1 VNGATGSMNHP
12 VRAGGA
18 PVGPGTEKAARAE
31 RQSWSP
37 LPRRGVVRPHS
48 ALTSIRTPLPRRA
61 RWSLM
66 VLSLLLPFLAW
77 FLLSATELVSSKV
90 LPPLDATF
98 SAGWEM
104 ATSGE
109 LFTDLWAST
118 QRVLFG
124 FGLAVLVSVPIGILM
139 GTFLAG
145 EALFEPVF
153 AMLRYLPAPAF
164 IALFLVWFG
173 IDEAPKIAL
182 VFTGTVFFNTLMT
195 ADVVRAVP
203 RQLIDVS
210 YTLGARRGEVLR
222 KVIVPHSLPGMIDA
236 IRVNIAAAWAL
247 LVVAEVVSSTTGL
260 GRSIMQAQRFQRI
273 DEMFAVLLV
282 FGIVG
287 VIMDVALRLLRNSVG
302 RWAA

>member
-1 VNGATGSMNHP
+1 MAGSMSRP
-12 VRAGGA
+12 ARAGSTSDDQDTA
-18 PVGPGTEKAARAE
+18 ATTQAARSE
-31 RQSWSP
+31 RRGWP
-37 LPRRGVVRPHS
+37 ALPRRAVRRPHS
-48 ALTSIRTPLPRRA
+48 PLTSIRTPISRRA
-61 RWSLM
+61 RGALM

-77 FLLSATELVSSKV
+77 WVLSATALVSAKI
-90 LPPLDATF
+90 LPPPSAAF
-98 SAGWEM
+98 VAGWEM
-104 ATSGE
+104 AASGE

-118 QRVLFG
+118 ERVLYG
-124 FGLAVLVSVPIGILM
+124 FGLAVAVSVPLGLLM

-145 EALFEPVF
+145 EALLEPLF

-203 RQLIDVS
+203 KDLINVS

-222 KVIVPHSLPGMIDA
+222 KVIVPHSLPGMIDS

-287 VIMDVALRLLRNSVG
+287 VVMDVTLRLLRKSVG
-302 RWAA
+302 RWAT

>member
-1 VNGATGSMNHP
+1 VRRRHSQLTG
-12 VRAGGA
+12 
-18 PVGPGTEKAARAE
+18 
-31 RQSWSP
+31 
-37 LPRRGVVRPHS
+37 
-48 ALTSIRTPLPRRA
+48 IRTPISRRA
-61 RWSLM
+61 RGVLM
-66 VLSLLLPFLAW
+66 TLSLLLPFLVWWA
-77 FLLSATELVSSKV
+77 LTAMALVSPKI
-90 LPPLDATF
+90 LPPLGDTLA
-98 SAGWEM
+98 AGWRM
-104 ATSGE
+104 AASGD

-118 QRVLFG
+118 ERVLSG
-124 FGLAVLVSVPIGILM
+124 FGLAVLVSVPIGMLM
-139 GTFLAG
+139 GTFLAA
-145 EALFEPVF
+145 EALFEPLF

-195 ADVVRAVP
+195 ADVVRSVP
-203 RQLIDVS
+203 RELIDVS

-222 KVIVPHSLPGMIDA
+222 KVIVPHSLPGMIDSV
-236 IRVNIAAAWAL
+236 RVNIAAAWAL

-287 VIMDVALRLLRNSVG
+287 VLMDVALRVLRARVG

>member
-1 VNGATGSMNHP
+1 V
-12 VRAGGA
+12 
-18 PVGPGTEKAARAE
+18 
-31 RQSWSP
+31 
-37 LPRRGVVRPHS
+37 PRRHS
-48 ALTSIRTPLPRRA
+48 RLTSIRTPISRRA
-61 RWSLM
+61 RSVLM

-77 FLLSATELVSSKV
+77 WVLSATALVPPKI
-90 LPPLDATF
+90 LPPLGDTF
-98 SAGWEM
+98 AAGFEL
-104 ATSGE
+104 ARSGE

-118 QRVLFG
+118 ERVLSG

-145 EALFEPVF
+145 EALFEPLF

-164 IALFLVWFG
+164 IPLFLVWFG

-195 ADVVRAVP
+195 ADVVRSVP
-203 RQLIDVS
+203 RDLVNVS
-210 YTLGARRGEVLR
+210 YTLGARRGEVLL
-222 KVIVPHSLPGMIDA
+222 KVIVPHSVPGIIDS

-260 GRSIMQAQRFQRI
+260 GRSIMQSQRFQRI

-282 FGIVG
+282 IGVVG
-287 VIMDVALRLLRNSVG
+287 VVMDVALRLLRARVG

>member
-1 VNGATGSMNHP
+1 
-12 VRAGGA
+12 
-18 PVGPGTEKAARAE
+18 
-31 RQSWSP
+31 
-37 LPRRGVVRPHS
+37 
-48 ALTSIRTPLPRRA
+48 
-61 RWSLM
+61 M
-66 VLSLLLPFLAW
+66 VLSLLLPFLVW
-77 FLLSATELVSSKV
+77 WVLSATALVSAKI
-90 LPPLDATF
+90 LPPPSAAF
-98 SAGWEM
+98 VAGWDM
-104 ATSGE
+104 AASGE

-118 QRVLFG
+118 ERVLYG
-124 FGLAVLVSVPIGILM
+124 FGLAVLVSVPLGLLM

-145 EALFEPVF
+145 EALLEPLF

-203 RQLIDVS
+203 KDLINVS

-222 KVIVPHSLPGMIDA
+222 KVIVPHSLPGMIDS

-287 VIMDVALRLLRNSVG
+287 VVMDVTLRLLRKSVG
-302 RWAA
+302 RWAT

>member
-1 VNGATGSMNHP
+1 MAGSVGKP
-12 VRAGGA
+12 VAE
-18 PVGPGTEKAARAE
+18 PGAARSE
-31 RQSWSP
+31 RRGWQA
-37 LPRRGVVRPHS
+37 LPRRRGYRPHS
-48 ALTSIRTPLPRRA
+48 TLTSIRTPISRRA
-61 RWSLM
+61 RWALM
-66 VLSLLLPFLAW
+66 GLSLLLPFLAW
-77 FLLSATELVSSKV
+77 WVLTAAALVRPKV
-90 LPPLDATF
+90 LPPLDDTIR
-98 SAGWEM
+98 AGWEM
-104 ATSGE
+104 AVNGD

-118 QRVLFG
+118 ERVLSG

-145 EALFEPVF
+145 EALFEPLF

-164 IALFLVWFG
+164 IPLFLVWFG

-195 ADVVRAVP
+195 ADVVRSVP
-203 RQLIDVS
+203 RELINVS

-222 KVIVPHSLPGMIDA
+222 KVIVPHSVPGIIDS

-260 GRSIMQAQRFQRI
+260 GRSIMQSQRFQRI

-282 FGIVG
+282 IGIVG
-287 VIMDVALRLLRNSVG
+287 VIMDVALRLLRSRVG

>member
-1 VNGATGSMNHP
+1 VISVTGSTGQP
-12 VRAGGA
+12 VRAGA
-18 PVGPGTEKAARAE
+18 PADPGTAQAARSE
-31 RQSWSP
+31 RLSWP
-37 LPRRGVVRPHS
+37 ALPRRGVPRPPS
-48 ALTSIRTPLPRRA
+48 PLTSIRTPISRRA
-61 RWSLM
+61 RSVLM
-66 VLSLLLPFLAW
+66 VLSLLLPFIVWWALTAM
-77 FLLSATELVSSKV
+77 SVVSPKV
-90 LPPLDATF
+90 LPPLGDTF
-98 SAGWEM
+98 SAGWDM
-104 ATSGE
+104 AVSGE

-118 QRVLFG
+118 ERVLLG
-124 FGLAVLVSVPIGILM
+124 FGLAVLVSVPIGLLM
-139 GTFLAG
+139 GTFLAA
-145 EALFEPVF
+145 EALFEPLF

-195 ADVVRAVP
+195 ADVVRSVP
-203 RQLIDVS
+203 RELVNVS

-222 KVIVPHSLPGMIDA
+222 KVIVPHSLPGIIDS

-287 VIMDVALRLLRNSVG
+287 VLMDVALRLLRNSVG
-302 RWAA
+302 RWAT

>member
-1 VNGATGSMNHP
+1 MT
-12 VRAGGA
+12 
-18 PVGPGTEKAARAE
+18 
-31 RQSWSP
+31 WSA
-37 LPRRGVVRPHS
+37 LPRRGVPRRHS
-48 ALTSIRTPLPRRA
+48 RLASIRTPISRRA
-61 RWSLM
+61 RSTLM

-77 FLLSATELVSSKV
+77 WVLTAMSLVSPKV
-90 LPPLDATF
+90 LPPLGDTF
-98 SAGWEM
+98 AAGWEM
-104 ATSGE
+104 ATSGD
-109 LFTDLWAST
+109 LFADLWAST
-118 QRVLFG
+118 ERVLSG
-124 FGLAVLVSVPIGILM
+124 FGLAVLVSVPIGMLM
-139 GTFLAG
+139 GTFLAA
-145 EALFEPVF
+145 EALFEPLF

-182 VFTGTVFFNTLMT
+182 VFTGTVFFNTLMV
-195 ADVVRAVP
+195 ADVVRSVP
-203 RQLIDVS
+203 RALINVS

-222 KVIVPHSLPGMIDA
+222 KVIVPHSVPGIIDA
-236 IRVNIAAAWAL
+236 VRVNIAAAWAL

-287 VIMDVALRLLRNSVG
+287 VIMDVVLRLLRNRVG

>member
-1 VNGATGSMNHP
+1 MP
-12 VRAGGA
+12 
-18 PVGPGTEKAARAE
+18 
-31 RQSWSP
+31 
-37 LPRRGVVRPHS
+37 RPHS
-48 ALTSIRTPLPRRA
+48 RLTSIRTPISRRA
-61 RWSLM
+61 RSTLM
-66 VLSLLLPFLAW
+66 VLSLLLPFLVW
-77 FLLSATELVSSKV
+77 WVLTATALVSPKI
-90 LPPLDATF
+90 LPPLGDTF
-98 SAGWEM
+98 RVGWEL
-104 ATSGE
+104 AVSGD

-118 QRVLFG
+118 ERVLSG

-145 EALFEPVF
+145 EALFEPLF

-164 IALFLVWFG
+164 IPLFLVWFG

-203 RQLIDVS
+203 RDLINVS
-210 YTLGARRGEVLR
+210 YTLGARRAEVLR
-222 KVIVPHSLPGMIDA
+222 KVIVPHSVPGIIDS

-247 LVVAEVVSSTTGL
+247 LVIAEVVTSTTGL
-260 GRSIMQAQRFQRI
+260 GRSIMQSQRFQRI

-282 FGIVG
+282 IGIVG
-287 VIMDVALRLLRNSVG
+287 VIMDVVLRLLRARVG

>member
-1 VNGATGSMNHP
+1 MTGGSTSRP
-12 VRAGGA
+12 VQAGGVAVGRGA
-18 PVGPGTEKAARAE
+18 PRLE
-31 RQSWSP
+31 RSGWP
-37 LPRRGVVRPHS
+37 ALPRRRVSRPS
-48 ALTSIRTPLPRRA
+48 SRLTAIRTPISRRA
-61 RWSLM
+61 RSTLM

-77 FLLSATELVSSKV
+77 WVLSATAVVPPKV
-90 LPPLDATF
+90 LPPLGATF
-98 SAGWEM
+98 EAGWQL
-104 ATSGE
+104 AVSGE
-109 LFTDLWAST
+109 LLTDLWAST
-118 QRVLFG
+118 ERVLYG

-145 EALFEPVF
+145 EALFEPLF

-164 IALFLVWFG
+164 IPLFLVWFG

-195 ADVVRAVP
+195 ADVVRSVP
-203 RQLIDVS
+203 RELIDVS

-222 KVIVPHSLPGMIDA
+222 KVIVPHSLPGIIDS

-260 GRSIMQAQRFQRI
+260 GRSIMQSQRFQRI

-282 FGIVG
+282 IGVVG
-287 VIMDVALRLLRNSVG
+287 VVMDVALRLLRSRVG